1 MITSEDLKLL
11 KKVGV
16 SKDALDY
23 QLDFFKKGQS
33 YLSISSPAVRGKGIT
48 VLDDSA
54 CRKYDEIYNNFKGE
68 SVKFVPASGAAT
80 RMFKDLFEVYAV
92 LENGGSLNDAGKL
105 FFENINR
112 FPFYDEIK
120 KGCET
125 NSQNSLA
132 ILDYLLTERGLNYG
146 NLPKGLI
153 LFHKYNDSVK
163 SAFEEHLTEAGSYLL
178 SPDGVLKL
186 HYTVSKEHMKSF
198 IDKVDEVKP
207 IYQKRFSKEFEITF
221 SIQKPSTD
229 TVAVDKNFEP
239 LRKPDGTLLFRPGG
253 HGALIDNLNDTEGDI
268 IFIKNID
275 NVSKESLLPETVKWK
290 RILAGK
296 LIEARNAIYSFIERL
311 DGEKDDSLNNE
322 IISFLESEL
331 SIKIPNIPE
340 PILREY
346 LRAKLDRPVR
356 VCGMVRN
363 SGEPGGGP
371 YIINDSD
378 GSTSLQILEKPQINP
393 YVKDYLTY
401 LESGTHFNPV
411 DIVCSIKRY
420 NGEVFDLAKFV
431 DPMTAFISEKSNK
444 GEKLY
449 ALELPGLWNGAM
461 SQWNTIFVE
470 VPAVTFN
477 PVKTVFD
484 LLRSEHQE

>member
-1 MITSEDLKLL
+1 
-11 KKVGV
+11 
-16 SKDALDY
+16 
-23 QLDFFKKGQS
+23 
-33 YLSISSPAVRGKGIT
+33 
-48 VLDDSA
+48 
-54 CRKYDEIYNNFKGE
+54 
-68 SVKFVPASGAAT
+68 
-80 RMFKDLFEVYAV
+80 
-92 LENGGSLNDAGKL
+92 
-105 FFENINR
+105 
-112 FPFYDEIK
+112 
-120 KGCET
+120 
-125 NSQNSLA
+125 LA

-393 YVKDYLTY
+393 SVKENLTY